1 MSAAIAAKARLLSSS
16 EARLQRGRFL
26 SCLQARVCPHSCL
39 SRYMLP
45 GVHARTHARNRLPRT
60 QRQAVTKPNVG
71 LELRRE
77 LQQYPEESTPKINE
91 SLKDFFDRS
100 VDYWT
105 ITVRFLPL
113 TALVALVA
121 PVPLL
126 PTKMSSSCTWPPC
139 LPPVLVAEALWHHP
153 LSWKRPRMCIGA

>member
-60 QRQAVTKPNVG
+60 QRQAVKKPNAG

-105 ITVRFLPL
+105 ITVRFPP
-113 TALVALVA
+113 LVA

-126 PTKMSSSCTWPPC
+126 PTKMSSSCPSRPC
-139 LPPVLVAEALWHHP
+139 LPPVFVAEALGHHP
-153 LSWKRPRMCIGA
+153 WSWMRPRICIGA